1 MRIGARWGIWFSGDL
16 CVLLHALTQIQ
27 KIMQVRYSQSEE
39 FWNAGTHIFGTICG
53 LIVSV
58 WLLHLAAAWHSL
70 WAYIGVTLYAL
81 GMLASY
87 ATSSLYH
94 ALDAHHP
101 GKQRLR
107 KWDHAAI
114 YWHIAGS
121 YSPLMLTAM
130 RQEGA
135 WGWSLFAFVWASAA
149 LGTVLSFTRLKERNY
164 LETFCYVMMGLSIL
178 VAFKPLSN
186 TVSSETIAWII
197 GEGVCY
203 IFGAVLY
210 AFFKRPYMH
219 TVFHFCVLGGSACHI
234 MAVVN
239 VLTHS

>member
-1 MRIGARWGIWFSGDL
+1 MKA
-16 CVLLHALTQIQ
+16 
-27 KIMQVRYSQSEE
+27 RYSQSEE
-39 FWNAGTHIFGTICG
+39 RWNASTHIFGTFCG
-53 LIVSV
+53 LFIGG

-70 WAYIGVTLYAL
+70 WAYIGVVLYL
-81 GMLASY
+81 IGMLASY
-87 ATSSLYH
+87 ASSSVYH
-94 ALDAHHP
+94 ALDSSHP
-101 GKQRLR
+101 YKQTLR

-149 LGTVLSFTRLKERNY
+149 LGTVLSFTRLKDRNY
-164 LETFCYVMMGLSIL
+164 LETLCYVMMGLSIL

-186 TVSSETIAWII
+186 TVSHATIAWII

-239 VLTHS
+239 VLCAQP